1 MKMDCGAIDHGHV
14 YRRELDAAAVDGAL
28 VQMWVKFEDSSLHD
42 RYILDSSITS
52 FGVLHPARDENTPPL
67 FGTGTVSTAGN
78 QSM

>member
-28 VQMWVKFEDSSLHD
+28 VQMWVKFEDSSFHD

-52 FGVLHPARDENTPPL
+52 FDVLHPARDENTPPL